1 MYSRKMVP
9 VRGTWIFKVLLQIK
23 ESKRIDFDLGKHVLF
38 FNINKFC
45 SLFEKFQ
52 ILKLRWAFW
61 DANLAATS

>member
-52 ILKLRWAFW
+52 ILKLR
-61 DANLAATS
+61 